1 MSNFSVPYPF
11 SAGAGVGEMTKA
23 GGAAKE
29 EEVEEELSSF
39 TPKSP
44 LNMPYIPDELN
55 DPAAYPATH
64 AAFKEAQAKYREK
77 LSKLTPTLNP
87 LLTPS

>member
-44 LNMPYIPDELN
+44 LSMPYIPDELN
-55 DPAAYPATH
+55 DPAAYLATH

-77 LSKLTPTLNP
+77 LSKLTLP
-87 LLTPS
+87 

>member
-1 MSNFSVPYPF
+1 
-11 SAGAGVGEMTKA
+11 MTNA

-29 EEVEEELSSF
+29 EEEDEEELSSF

-87 LLTPS
+87 LLAPS

>member
-1 MSNFSVPYPF
+1 MEEADAEAIRALYH
-11 SAGAGVGEMTKA
+11 GLVGTGKLR
-23 GGAAKE
+23 
-29 EEVEEELSSF
+29 EEELSSF

-44 LNMPYIPDELN
+44 LSMPYIPDELN